1 MLPSTRQATADL
13 HLHGRLSNTNRLSAV
28 FKATNN
34 VANVG
39 RREEESKGKEQEENQ
54 SVLFY
59 HLNCCCSVAKSC
71 LTLCDPM
78 EYSLP
83 AFSVLGF
90 PKQEYWSQLLCLSR
104 GELPKPEIKSTSAGP
119 LTFSYIVKNC
129 WGCVPKVF
137 WSLSIFYSIRRRNR
151 EGKYS

>member
-54 SVLFY
+54 PTSLY
-59 HLNCCCSVAKSC
+59 HLRPKGKTHRRAQTFDNWELTSGCC
-71 LTLCDPM
+71 
-78 EYSLP
+78 
-83 AFSVLGF
+83 
-90 PKQEYWSQLLCLSR
+90 
-104 GELPKPEIKSTSAGP
+104 TSDVMLAGP
-119 LTFSYIVKNC
+119 LDATGYCPVGLQSYVLLKQASEALAVQTHCPLKN
-129 WGCVPKVF
+129 
-137 WSLSIFYSIRRRNR
+137 I
-151 EGKYS
+151 